1 MMKRKKRINQ
11 KNSIIP
17 DYEIFK
23 QEVTSKLRSGKGLTG
38 EVGVL
43 TGLINRIV
51 IAAFEGE
58 TTEHLSQTGVLRRN
72 QYTKKTSSRSAHRIA
87 GKWKKNWTYLTPF
100 FGQPEA
106 ICRTIYTTNSVGST
120 SPLPAQNQQDKVCF
134 HHRTSFGKAIIF
146 DPQAQHPKLE
156 TKSAMLA

>member
-23 QEVTSKLRSGKGLTG
+23 QEVTSKLRSGTGLTG

-51 IAAFEGE
+51 TAAKVTLVCRAE
-58 TTEHLSQTGVLRRN
+58 R
-72 QYTKKTSSRSAHRIA
+72 KSALLAPCADTLYRILPV
-87 GKWKKNWTYLTPF
+87 NLH
-100 FGQPEA
+100 
-106 ICRTIYTTNSVGST
+106 I
-120 SPLPAQNQQDKVCF
+120 SPILPANFV
-134 HHRTSFGKAIIF
+134 
-146 DPQAQHPKLE
+146 
-156 TKSAMLA
+156 